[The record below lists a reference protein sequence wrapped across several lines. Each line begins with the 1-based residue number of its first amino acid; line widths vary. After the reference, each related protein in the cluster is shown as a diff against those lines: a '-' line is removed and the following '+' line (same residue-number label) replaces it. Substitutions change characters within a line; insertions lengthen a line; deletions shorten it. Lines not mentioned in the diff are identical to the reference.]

1 MTENRRDVIVDKA
14 AALFAHKGVAATTVR
29 EIADSVGL
37 LSGSLYH
44 HFESKDAIVD
54 EVLRSYLTDLQERYQ
69 RVVDEGNDPRT
80 TIENLVHASLETVET
95 HPYATEIYQNDYNL
109 LHDQPRFRYLKST
122 SAQVQK
128 TWLDVINAGVESGVF
143 RSDIDPQI
151 LYRILRDVV
160 WQSVRWYRPTAGH
173 TLRQLADDCTSLL
186 LDGMATK
193 PGARRRTKAS

>member
-1 MTENRRDVIVDKA
+1 
-14 AALFAHKGVAATTVR
+14 
-29 EIADSVGL
+29 
-37 LSGSLYH
+37 
-44 HFESKDAIVD
+44 
-54 EVLRSYLTDLQERYQ
+54 
-69 RVVDEGNDPRT
+69 
-80 TIENLVHASLETVET
+80 
-95 HPYATEIYQNDYNL
+95 
-109 LHDQPRFRYLKST
+109 
-122 SAQVQK
+122 VQK